1 MSVYIQLGL
10 FKIIYFVFLVMNF
23 ATYAFLSTIILA
35 GTVIQ
40 TYIHQEYFYP
50 TLVVLTQEK
59 VPLAII
65 YNFMLMMGIVY
76 IRLIIWIFV
85 GRLTPVET
93 EQLIENGR
101 SMIADT
107 ILFLIFYSPTI
118 NGKEVQTTSLIHF
131 IGWILILKL
140 FHSIAQIR
148 VSRMFEIGIPSSVS
162 IVRVASLLV
171 TLLSIDM
178 AMVHMISQ
186 VLDKS
191 STFYTW
197 LLFEFINVSISSLST
212 SLKFMFHLIDLK
224 LSQNG
229 WQSKSVYIFYTELV
243 SDILQMT
250 LYILF
255 MGLFFYQNPSRLPI
269 YAVADVLQV
278 SRQLANRLR
287 SFKKYREITR
297 DMDKRFP
304 NASEDEVANADSCI
318 ICRDK
323 LTTTSKVL
331 RCGHI
336 FHTECLKNWAV
347 VQQTCPTCR
356 ADLLPKQV
364 APAHAAVTENNVRN
378 APQVEPSSI
387 ELPQRAPQSSAG
399 SRQTN
404 DAPLPSLNAPVS
416 PLLQD
421 LDPTDILVAIAH
433 AREMIQFYE
442 KQREF
447 WLQESKAIQAQLMP
461 PREPAAFMRI
471 VEELR
476 QDVQSRQISRVP
488 SPGARDIP
496 VSKSPSESS
505 MERVESNN
513 DWDEIRRAR
522 QRKYE
527 ARSQSGE

>member
-1 MSVYIQLGL
+1 MSS
-10 FKIIYFVFLVMNF
+10 FAPDLVSTMINF
-23 ATYAFLSTIILA
+23 AAYAFLSSIVLF

-50 TLVVLTQEK
+50 TLVSLSQDK
-59 VPLAII
+59 VPLAVI
-65 YNFMLMMGIVY
+65 YNFILMLVIVI
-76 IRLIIWIFV
+76 IRLFVWSFV

-93 EQLIENGR
+93 EQLMENGR

-118 NGKEVQTTSLIHF
+118 NGKDVHTSSLIQF
-131 IGWILILKL
+131 IGVIMVLKL
-140 FHSIAQIR
+140 FHSIVQIR
-148 VSRMFEIGIPSSVS
+148 VSRMFEIGIPSNLS
-162 IVRVASLLV
+162 IFRVGSLLIS
-171 TLLSIDM
+171 LLSVDL
-178 AMVHMISQ
+178 AMVHSISQ
-186 VLDKS
+186 LLDES

-212 SLKFMFHLIDLK
+212 SLKFMFNLIDLRI
-224 LSQNG
+224 SQNG
-229 WQSKSVYIFYTELV
+229 WQSKSVYIFYTELI

-255 MGLFFYQNPSRLPI
+255 MGLFFYQNPTRLPI

-304 NASEDEVANADSCI
+304 NATDEDIVNAESCI

-356 ADLLPKQV
+356 ADLLPRDV
-364 APAHAAVTENNVRN
+364 APRMVTTTEAQVNSGAVSQPAVTENNIEMSNMSPGPADIRI
-378 APQVEPSSI
+378 EP
-387 ELPQRAPQSSAG
+387 AG
-399 SRQTN
+399 TTN
-404 DAPLPSLNAPVS
+404 HNPN
-416 PLLQD
+416 D
-421 LDPTDILVAIAH
+421 LLVAIHH
-433 AREMIQFYE
+433 AREMVSFYE
-442 KQREF
+442 KQAEF
-447 WLQESKAIQAQLMP
+447 WSKESKAIQAQLLP
-461 PREPAAFMRI
+461 PREPEAFMRL
-471 VEELR
+471 VEDFRKDIE
-476 QDVQSRQISRVP
+476 SRQTSRLP
-488 SPGARDIP
+488 SPSPADKP
-496 VSKSPSESS
+496 LSNSPSESS
-505 MERVESNN
+505 MDRAESSR
-513 DWDEIRRAR
+513 DWDDVRRAR

-527 ARSQSGE
+527 DGIRQKPSE

>member
-1 MSVYIQLGL
+1 
-10 FKIIYFVFLVMNF
+10 MNF
-23 ATYAFLSTIILA
+23 AAYAFLSGIVLV
-35 GTVIQ
+35 GTVIN

-50 TLVVLTQEK
+50 TLIALTQEK
-59 VPLAII
+59 VALAIV
-65 YNFMLMMGIVY
+65 YNFIFMLGVVF
-76 IRLIIWIFV
+76 IRTLVCLFV

-93 EQLIENGR
+93 EQLMENGR

-118 NGKEVQTTSLIHF
+118 NGKEIQTTSLIQF
-131 IGWILILKL
+131 IGVILILKL
-140 FHSIAQIR
+140 FHSIGQIR
-148 VSRMFEIGIPSSVS
+148 VSRMFEIGIPSGVS
-162 IVRVASLLV
+162 ILRVGSLLI
-171 TLLSIDM
+171 TLLAVDL
-178 AMVHMISQ
+178 AMVHTISQ
-186 VLDKS
+186 LLDKS

-212 SLKFMFHLIDLK
+212 SLKFMFNLVDLK
-224 LSQNG
+224 ISQNG

-243 SDILQMT
+243 ADILQMT

-304 NASEDEVANADSCI
+304 NATEDDVLNADSCI

-356 ADLLPKQV
+356 ADLLPKEVIPQTV
-364 APAHAAVTENNVRN
+364 RVTETHAVPANVTTEPEAAHQIRERASTGGITS
-378 APQVEPSSI
+378 APT
-387 ELPQRAPQSSAG
+387 G
-399 SRQTN
+399 
-404 DAPLPSLNAPVS
+404 APVS
-416 PLLQD
+416 LPTETNVSD
-421 LDPTDILVAIAH
+421 LVTAINH
-433 AREMIQFYE
+433 AREMVSFYQ
-442 KQREF
+442 KQAEF
-447 WLQESKAIQAQLMP
+447 WSKESKAIQAQLLP
-461 PREPAAFMRI
+461 PREPEAFMKL
-471 VEELR
+471 VEDFRKDIE
-476 QDVQSRQISRVP
+476 SRQISRVP
-488 SPGARDIP
+488 SPGPAEVP
-496 VSKSPSESS
+496 VSKTPSESG
-505 MERVESNN
+505 MDRAESSR

-527 ARSQSGE
+527 EDSRMRASE

>member
-1 MSVYIQLGL
+1 MLL
-10 FKIIYFVFLVMNF
+10 
-23 ATYAFLSTIILA
+23 
-35 GTVIQ
+35 GTVLH

-50 TLVVLTQEK
+50 TLVSLSQEK
-59 VPLAII
+59 VPLAVI
-65 YNFMLMMGIVY
+65 YNFMVMLGIVI
-76 IRLIIWIFV
+76 IRLFVWSFV

-93 EQLIENGR
+93 EQLMENGR

-118 NGKEVQTTSLIHF
+118 NGKEVHTSSLIQF
-131 IGWILILKL
+131 IGVIMILKF

-148 VSRMFEIGIPSSVS
+148 VSRMFEIGIPSNLS
-162 IVRVASLLV
+162 IFRVGSLLIS
-171 TLLSIDM
+171 LLSVDL
-178 AMVHMISQ
+178 AMVHSISQ
-186 VLDKS
+186 LLDQS

-212 SLKFMFHLIDLK
+212 SLKFMFNMIDLRI
-224 LSQNG
+224 SQNG

-255 MGLFFYQNPSRLPI
+255 MGLFFYQNPTRLPI

-304 NASEDEVANADSCI
+304 SATEEDIISAESCI

-356 ADLLPKQV
+356 ADLLPKEVIPRMVRTTEAQINSV
-364 APAHAAVTENNVRN
+364 DAVSVPVSQPDVTEITINRPNVISDSAEMRT
-378 APQVEPSSI
+378 PSAYS
-387 ELPQRAPQSSAG
+387 SSA
-399 SRQTN
+399 N
-404 DAPLPSLNAPVS
+404 
-416 PLLQD
+416 
-421 LDPTDILVAIAH
+421 PTDLLAAIKH
-433 AREMIQFYE
+433 ARDMVAFYE
-442 KQREF
+442 KQAEF
-447 WLQESKAIQAQLMP
+447 WSKETKTIQTQLLP
-461 PREPAAFMRI
+461 PREPEAFMRL
-471 VEELR
+471 VEDLKK
-476 QDVQSRQISRVP
+476 DVESRRTSRLP
-488 SPGARDIP
+488 SPGPADIP
-496 VSKSPSESS
+496 LSKTPSESS
-505 MERVESNN
+505 IDRAESSR
-513 DWDEIRRAR
+513 DWDDVRRAR

-527 ARSQSGE
+527 EGLRAQPTD

>member
-1 MSVYIQLGL
+1 MV
-10 FKIIYFVFLVMNF
+10 
-23 ATYAFLSTIILA
+23 
-35 GTVIQ
+35 Q

-50 TLVVLTQEK
+50 TLVALTQEK
-59 VPLAII
+59 VPLAVI
-65 YNFMLMMGIVY
+65 YNFILMLGIVC
-76 IRLIIWIFV
+76 IRFIIWMFV

-93 EQLIENGR
+93 EQLMENGR

-118 NGKEVQTTSLIHF
+118 NGKEVQTTSLIQF
-131 IGWILILKL
+131 IGVILILKL
-140 FHSIAQIR
+140 FHSIGQIR
-148 VSRMFEIGIPSSVS
+148 VSRMFEVGIPSNLS
-162 IVRVASLLV
+162 ILRVGSLLIS
-171 TLLSIDM
+171 LLAMDL
-178 AMVHMISQ
+178 AMVHTIAQ
-186 VLDKS
+186 LLDKS

-212 SLKFMFHLIDLK
+212 SLKFMFNLVDLK
-224 LSQNG
+224 ISQNG
-229 WQSKSVYIFYTELV
+229 WQSKSVYIFYTELIA
-243 SDILQMT
+243 DILQMT

-255 MGLFFYQNPSRLPI
+255 MGLFFYQNPTRLPI

-304 NASEDEVANADSCI
+304 NATEDDIVNADSCI

-356 ADLLPKQV
+356 ADLLPKDIEPKMV
-364 APAHAAVTENNVRN
+364 RTTEVPATASASVTELPNNGQGDQRISTTISPPSV
-378 APQVEPSSI
+378 PSSDTVI
-387 ELPQRAPQSSAG
+387 PEV
-399 SRQTN
+399 TN
-404 DAPLPSLNAPVS
+404 MAE
-416 PLLQD
+416 
-421 LDPTDILVAIAH
+421 LVAAINH
-433 AREMIQFYE
+433 ARDMVTFYE
-442 KQREF
+442 KQVEF
-447 WLQESKAIQAQLMP
+447 WVKESKAIHSQLLP
-461 PREPAAFMRI
+461 PREPQAFMKLVDDFRKDI
-471 VEELR
+471 E
-476 QDVQSRQISRVP
+476 SRRISRAP
-488 SPGARDIP
+488 SPGP
-496 VSKSPSESS
+496 VDAPLSKTPSESS
-505 MERVESNN
+505 MDRAESSR

-527 ARSQSGE
+527 EDIRGRASE